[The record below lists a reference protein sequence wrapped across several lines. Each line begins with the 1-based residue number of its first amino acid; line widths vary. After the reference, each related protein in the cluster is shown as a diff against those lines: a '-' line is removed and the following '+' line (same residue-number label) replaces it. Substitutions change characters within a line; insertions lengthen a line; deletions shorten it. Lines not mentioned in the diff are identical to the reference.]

1 MDTYELEKPIWTDAD
16 FDRMGWHDC
25 RIHAMAFNPAAREFL
40 LDIDYI
46 FAWVQPP
53 AGETYFKFWL
63 APATLV
69 FEDSSDMG
77 IDVSTWSNLE
87 IDRVLRSDPQ
97 RSPNGQTTFTYTIEC
112 QEGEIRIEASGYRM
126 FVKQIPMLQRGQVLE
141 IAKRGGY
148 TFSRDL
154 KPQAL

>member
-1 MDTYELEKPIWTDAD
+1 MYTYELEKPIWTDAD
-16 FDRMGWHDC
+16 FGRMGWHDC
-25 RIHAMAFNPAAREFL
+25 RIHAVAFNPAAREFL

-69 FEDSSDMG
+69 FEDSSDVC

-87 IDRVLRSDPQ
+87 IDRIARSDP
-97 RSPNGQTTFTYTIEC
+97 PPTPTGQTAFTYTIEC
-112 QEGEIRIEASGYRM
+112 QEGEIRISAGGYRM
-126 FVKQIPMLQRGQVLE
+126 FVKQMPVLQRGQVLE
-141 IAKRGGY
+141 IAQRGGH

-154 KPQAL
+154 KPQAV